1 MKTSGET
8 RPQAAI
14 GPARQGLDPGAAA
27 AGQAHD
33 GLVVHL
39 QGLALQRAQQ
49 PGRQFFVVEE
59 AEQVAE
65 QQHDA
70 EQQPAADRRGHGRAS
85 GLGAKQA
92 AFAEKGDHADVL
104 RRVAQAYLPGADE
117 ARPAGPA
124 ERLEGLVVVP
134 GETVVDV
141 VAATADGRRR
151 DARVRVVDIEI
162 GVRGN
167 EYDGVAATDQSGG
180 QRLQRQ
186 GHALRPEAGA
196 GGIYPVGRGQSPG
209 RAQPAPDAR
218 AHDPVAADP
227 ANVAH
232 EARLEHDGTQHFQV
246 PVAAGRRAAGVHL
259 AEHLVRRG
267 GNLQCPLQRPL
278 GVRAQVRAVVLAIQF
293 VDDEDPT
300 DTAHQG
306 GGEQYR
312 QDASPVDPAFC
323 SRSTLGHT
331 FFRLM
336 NPWKARQIAEQLH
349 GPCRAVRRTFSDLS
363 RS

>member
-1 MKTSGET
+1 MKRG
-8 RPQAAI
+8 
-14 GPARQGLDPGAAA
+14 
-27 AGQAHD
+27 
-33 GLVVHL
+33 
-39 QGLALQRAQQ
+39 Q
-49 PGRQFFVVEE
+49 PGR
-59 AEQVAE
+59 
-65 QQHDA
+65 
-70 EQQPAADRRGHGRAS
+70 PSAS
-85 GLGAKQA
+85 
-92 AFAEKGDHADVL
+92 
-104 RRVAQAYLPGADE
+104 R
-117 ARPAGPA
+117 
-124 ERLEGLVVVP
+124 GLVVVP

-141 VAATADGRRR
+141 VAATADRRRR

-167 EYDGVAATDQSGG
+167 EYDGVAATDQPGG

-186 GHALRPEAGA
+186 GHALCPEAGA

-246 PVAAGRRAAGVHL
+246 LVAAGRRAAGVHL

-293 VDDEDPT
+293 VDDEDPQT
-300 DTAHQG
+300 PPTRVVVSSIG
-306 GGEQYR
+306 RMRR
-312 QDASPVDPAFC
+312 QLIRPSAAVP
-323 SRSTLGHT
+323 RSDI
-331 FFRLM
+331 
-336 NPWKARQIAEQLH
+336 PSSA
-349 GPCRAVRRTFSDLS
+349 
-363 RS
+363 